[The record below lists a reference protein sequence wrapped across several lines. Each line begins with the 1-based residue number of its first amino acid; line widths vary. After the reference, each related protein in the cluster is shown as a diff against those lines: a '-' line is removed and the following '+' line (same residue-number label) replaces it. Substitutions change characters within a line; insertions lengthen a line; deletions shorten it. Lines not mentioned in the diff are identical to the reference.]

1 MVVLIGIGSSI
12 GNLFFNIMRA
22 YCCNKQADLY
32 PKLWEIFVSTAFS
45 SILTFFAKS
54 SNMLSTW
61 SIVVVFFVL
70 LFFLLLVMFRLLGL
84 KLSSLGVLKVFPNR
98 EDAYKDIFKD
108 LVDSKEILLLSYKGR
123 ALLNNSY
130 YPASRLKVL
139 EEDFRGQKLTIRA
152 LLLNPQEKQYV
163 KRRSAELEEKNL
175 DYDHCRDIEDSIV
188 NFKKVKENGILDVE
202 CRLFSEA
209 LKWSLLFSDKYLL
222 VSFYENRTRV
232 EMSPCFKL
240 RRNSILGRAFEK
252 HFWDLW
258 KKKSIDAFTSY
269 IRPSVVVVVGGSFT
283 GKSIISN
290 HLSNKYQFSGVLST
304 DMVRNFFRISTGDR
318 KTYQTSTYRM
328 DDGELNVQ
336 KNNVSNMIKQMLEI
350 YRSRR
355 EKIIIEGMHLT
366 EDFLKNIN
374 RRDCLIIGLH
384 NKRNID
390 DRLDLKMKT
399 TREEVSKKTEDEK
412 KRINE
417 IHYGIIECCKR
428 NNFKVVEF
436 EDIEDAKRECESL
449 VEEFFTQRSKM

>member
-1 MVVLIGIGSSI
+1 MGVLIGIVSFI

-45 SILTFFAKS
+45 SISTFLAKS

-70 LFFLLLVMFRLLGL
+70 LFFLLLFMFRLLHL

-98 EDAYKDIFKD
+98 DEAYKDIFKD
-108 LVDSKEILLLSYKGR
+108 LVDSNEILLLGYKGN
-123 ALLNNSY
+123 ALLSNSD
-130 YPASRLKVL
+130 YPSRLEIL
-139 EEDFRGQKLTIRA
+139 EEYSRGQKIAIKA
-152 LLLNPQEKQYV
+152 LLLSPQAKQYV
-163 KRRSAELEEKNL
+163 KKRSVELGEKNL
-175 DYDHCRDIEDSIV
+175 HRNHSRDIEDSIV
-188 NFKKVKENGILDVE
+188 NFRKVKENGILDVE

-209 LKWSLLFSDKYLL
+209 LKWSLLFSDKYIL
-222 VSFYENRTRV
+222 VSFYNNKVRV
-232 EMSPCFKL
+232 KLSPCFKL
-240 RRNSILGRAFEK
+240 RRSSMLGWAFEK
-252 HFWDLW
+252 HFRDLW
-258 KKKSIDAFTSY
+258 EKKSIDAFTSY
-269 IRPSVVVVVGGSFT
+269 TRPCVIVVVGGSFT

-304 DMVRNFFRISTGDR
+304 DMVRNFFRISTRDR

-328 DDGELNVQ
+328 DDSELNIQ
-336 KNNVSNMIKQMLEI
+336 KNNVSNMIEQMLEI

-366 EDFLKNIN
+366 EDFLRNIN
-374 RRDCLIIGLH
+374 KQDCLIIGLD
-384 NKRNID
+384 NKRDIN

-436 EDIEDAKRECESL
+436 QDIEDAKDKCEHL
-449 VEEFFTQRSKM
+449 VEEFFTQRSKR

>member
-1 MVVLIGIGSSI
+1 
-12 GNLFFNIMRA
+12 MRA

-32 PKLWEIFVSTAFS
+32 PKLWEIFVSTLFS
-45 SILTFFAKS
+45 SILTSFAKS

-61 SIVVVFFVL
+61 SIVVVCFVL
-70 LFFLLLVMFRLLGL
+70 LFFLLLVLFRLLGL
-84 KLSSLGVLKVFPNR
+84 ISSLGVLKVFPNR

-123 ALLNNSY
+123 TLLNDSY

-139 EEDFRGQKLTIRA
+139 EDDFRGQKLTIRA

-163 KRRSAELEEKNL
+163 KRRSAELEEKGL
-175 DYDHCRDIEDSIV
+175 DHDHCRDIEGSIV

-232 EMSPCFKL
+232 EISPCFKL

-258 KKKSIDAFTSY
+258 KEKSIDAFTSY

-283 GKSIISN
+283 GKSIIAN
-290 HLSNKYQFSGVLST
+290 HLSNKYQFSGVLSS
-304 DMVRNFFRISTGDR
+304 DMVRNFFRISTGDK

-328 DDGELNVQ
+328 DDGELIVQ
-336 KNNVSNMIKQMLEI
+336 KDNVSNMIKQMLEI

-374 RRDCLIIGLH
+374 GRDCLIIGLH

-412 KRINE
+412 KRIDE
-417 IHYGIIECCKR
+417 IHCGIIECCKR

-436 EDIEDAKRECESL
+436 EDIDDAKRECESL